1 MAKDKKPKQPLEKNA
16 EGSLLAENRKA
27 RFNYHIIETYEAGL
41 VLKGTEVK
49 ACRAGKA
56 NLTDGYAAF
65 RGSELFIQNL
75 HINEY
80 SHGNRE
86 NHAPRRTRKLLLHK
100 REIVKL
106 LTLLKSGMSLVP
118 LKMYIKNSYVKILL
132 GLAKGKKAYD
142 KREDLKKKDADREIA
157 RSASR
162 K

>member
-1 MAKDKKPKQPLEKNA
+1 MANDKKSGKDSSDK
-16 EGSLLAENRKA
+16 LLAENRKA
-27 RFNYHIIETYEAGL
+27 KFNYHILETFEAGL
-41 VLKGTEVK
+41 VLQGTEVK

-65 RGSELFIQNL
+65 KGSELYLQNI

-86 NHAPRRTRKLLLHK
+86 NHSPRRLRKLLLHR

-118 LKMYIKNSYVKILL
+118 LKMYIKNSYVKVLL
-132 GLAKGKKAYD
+132 GLAKGKKAHD

-157 RSASR
+157 RATR
-162 K
+162 NR